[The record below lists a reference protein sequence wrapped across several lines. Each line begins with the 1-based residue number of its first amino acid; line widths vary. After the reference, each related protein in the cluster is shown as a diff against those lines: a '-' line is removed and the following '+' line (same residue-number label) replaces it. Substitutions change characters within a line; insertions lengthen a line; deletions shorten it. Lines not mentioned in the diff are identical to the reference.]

1 MLDIQ
6 DRLRL
11 AHESVCKVENKRMR
25 EVFNIRTYKDGDQW
39 ESQQARRE
47 TGAKGGRQ
55 NKLKRLWVKERVIKW
70 VINILIQLTIRRKKN

>member
-1 MLDIQ
+1 MINYILTLRKINKMDIQ

-11 AHESVCKVENKRMR
+11 AHESVCKAENKRMR
-25 EVFNIRTYKDGDQW
+25 EVFNMRTYKDGDQW

-55 NKLKRLWVKERVIKW
+55 NKLKRLWVKERVIK
-70 VINILIQLTIRRKKN
+70 

>member
-25 EVFNIRTYKDGDQW
+25 EVFNMRT
-39 ESQQARRE
+39 
-47 TGAKGGRQ
+47 
-55 NKLKRLWVKERVIKW
+55 
-70 VINILIQLTIRRKKN
+70 